1 MTYKHLPRR
10 RLGFLP
16 TPLTALPRLS
26 ALLGGPRLL
35 IKRDDQTGLGL
46 GGNKTRKLE
55 FLLGEALARGCDT
68 LITGGAQQS
77 NHCRQT
83 AAAAAACG
91 LRCHLVL
98 GGEAPAEPEGN
109 LLLDHLFGATIH
121 WSGELRKGEKIPEIA
136 KEIRSRG
143 GVPFVIPYGGS
154 NPTGAAAFVEA
165 VAELCGQL
173 DEQGERVTHIVFP
186 SSSGGTQAGL
196 LVGKMVMDRTFEIV
210 GIAIDKGEAGEAP
223 FETHVLDLAN
233 ATAARL
239 GVRHEFGPTDVI
251 LRSDYAGAGYGVVDD
266 LERHAI
272 RLLARTE
279 GILLDPVYTGRAMGA
294 LLDMIEKEEFSSDDT
309 ILFWHTGGAPALFSY
324 AAELLTEP

>member
-1 MTYKHLPRR
+1 MNYKHLPRR

-16 TPLTALPRLS
+16 TPLTALSRLS

-55 FLLGEALARGCDT
+55 FLLGEALGRGCDT

-83 AAAAAACG
+83 AAAASACG

-98 GGEAPAEPEGN
+98 GGEAPAKPEGN
-109 LLLDHLFGATIH
+109 LLLDQLFGATIH
-121 WSGELRKGEKIPEIA
+121 WTGELRKGEKIPEIA
-136 KEIRSRG
+136 EEIRAHG

-154 NPTGAAAFVEA
+154 NPTGAAGFVEA
-165 VAELCGQL
+165 GVELCGQI
-173 DEQGERVTHIVFP
+173 DAQGERGTHIVFP

-196 LVGKMVMDRTFEIV
+196 MVGKRIMDRPFEVI
-210 GIAIDKGEAGEAP
+210 GIGIDKGEAGDAP

-233 ATAARL
+233 ATATQL
-239 GVRHEFGPTDVI
+239 EVRHEFGPQDVI
-251 LRSDYAGAGYGVVDD
+251 VRNDYVGAGYGVVGD

-272 RLLARTE
+272 HLLARTE

-294 LLDMIEKEEFSSDDT
+294 LLDMIEKQEFSSDDT
-309 ILFWHTGGAPALFSY
+309 VLFWHTGGAPALFSY
-324 AAELLTEP
+324 ANEILTES